1 MRHSFATHALFAVSV
16 WSTTL
21 TFHFV
26 PTGFIPV
33 AAVIGA
39 IHLQQKVVLPE
50 RERISNVRLVP

>member
-16 WSTTL
+16 WSTTS

-39 IHLQQKVVLPE
+39 IHLQQFGAG
-50 RERISNVRLVP
+50 